1 MYNATGIYT
10 LSEASRL
17 IDVPTQKI
25 RRWLYGYNYP
35 KKSGEEKVRAFSAP
49 LWIPQLSKIEYDSE
63 VIGFN
68 DLLEIRFV
76 SAFVKHGVSLAVVR
90 RCLETAREISKSAYP
105 MSSGYFKTDGKTIFS
120 ETLNAALDKEGE
132 LLDLKTRQ
140 LVFRE
145 IINPSLYAGIEYDG
159 NRATKWYPQG
169 LGTQIVLDPARHF
182 GSPILD
188 KNGMSTDILYASY
201 LAEGKTQQAIKT
213 TAMVYDTPLKLVE
226 SAIKFEQG
234 LARKLH

>member
-1 MYNATGIYT
+1 MYSGTGIYT
-10 LSEASRL
+10 LREASRL
-17 IDVPTQKI
+17 IDVPSQKI
-25 RRWLYGYNYP
+25 HRWLYGYNYL
-35 KKSGEEKVRAFSAP
+35 KKSGEEKVQTFSKP
-49 LWIPQLSKIEYDSE
+49 LWEPQLSRAEYEAE

-76 SAFVKHGVSLAVVR
+76 AAFLKHGVSLPVVR
-90 RCLETAREISKSAYP
+90 RCLQTARDLSKSAFP
-105 MSSGYFKTDGKTIFS
+105 MSSGFFKTDGKTIFF
-120 ETLNAALDKEGE
+120 EALNAALDQEGE

-145 IINPSLYAGIEYDG
+145 IISPSLYAGIEYTD
-159 NRATKWYPQG
+159 NLATRWYPQG
-169 LGTQIVLDPARHF
+169 LGTPIVLDPTRQF

-188 KNGMSTDILYASY
+188 KTGMSTNILYASY
-201 LAEGKTQQAIKT
+201 LAEGKTPLAIKT

-234 LARKLH
+234 LMRKLH